1 MIEILDDAVILVTM
15 SLSREHSCI
24 YIFSADEFKKPD
36 EYLSELY
43 ARSSI
48 KQITKESLPFYLNQ
62 GYGLS
67 VSANAYSVQVR

>member
-1 MIEILDDAVILVTM
+1 MIEISDDAVILVTM
-15 SLSREHSCI
+15 SLPREHSCI
-24 YIFSADEFKKPD
+24 YIFSSAEFEQPD

-48 KQITKESLPFYLNQ
+48 KQITKDELPFYLDK

-67 VSANAYSVQVR
+67 ISANAYSKKI